1 MHCNSHELPFKCIV
15 LTKQKTATVVCIGP
29 RDVSLCFIN
38 GFCHFQNSDGS
49 VYFVITHCFV
59 SSSTLYIHL

>member
-1 MHCNSHELPFKCIV
+1 M
-15 LTKQKTATVVCIGP
+15 CIGP

-38 GFCHFQNSDGS
+38 GFCHFQNADGS